1 MKTASMPP
9 GEYTP
14 KPTFTKIKKA
24 REAVPKIKESENFK
38 TSLLT
43 KSNIKTIIPKT
54 FSYETTRAIVFQID
68 DKVPTKELKHCISL
82 ALTYHKVK
90 NLPRLGVS

>member
-54 FSYETTRAIVFQID
+54 TTNNIKPIIPENS
-68 DKVPTKELKHCISL
+68 K
-82 ALTYHKVK
+82 
-90 NLPRLGVS
+90 